1 LQKHR
6 CIALKNEK
14 SISIKFKIDLIYLNY
29 SNDIVMELVIVILL
43 IVFLVGLLSRK
54 KGDNFLDT
62 LSSGCGILIIIVVIT
77 AIILIYLALKKH

>member
-1 LQKHR
+1 
-6 CIALKNEK
+6 
-14 SISIKFKIDLIYLNY
+14 
-29 SNDIVMELVIVILL
+29 MELVIVILL

-62 LSSGCGILIIIVVIT
+62 LSSGCGTLITIVVMA